1 MTLLDEKNFVK
12 ILEHEK
18 NTEPDVY
25 ANKQSREYIDIEKAK
40 SIIKLLLKNEKLNEF
55 LISGFLEKYVEYVYK
70 NKEQIESI
78 PINKDNIGIDQNEY
92 SFDFSDEDFRKMI
105 SKITIDEK
113 HLPDEE
119 IQAGCDAYKA
129 LKERRNLHDMITK
142 KFLNKYALFVYHNRY
157 QIRKLV
163 SKDLCNIKIDNYG
176 NYILNDNDFLEKIN
190 NDGGHNSPLWIC
202 INISQVKND
211 KGEKN
216 FKDILERRIN
226 RIINLPENIANI
238 IVDKEEDKILKQQ
251 FEEQS
256 EDGVKVVKN
265 DKIQNDIVVKNMLP
279 ENERETALIAEE
291 IARQLGLSVAQY
303 YPAKYIGSK
312 YSKEMAQKNQQE
324 NGLDKNKELVY
335 MTPNI
340 VLTPNFLESEEELI
354 TGDRIAKY
362 EMDISKVPDLIRKF
376 LRKDG
381 VSNSKIEDLISDYR
395 IIMAYNC
402 FINHRDGHNGNWG
415 FVKNK
420 NGDYKIAPIFD
431 LEGSLDE
438 NVNNIRAVY
447 IGDIFS
453 GMGVN
458 IDKHLFMHLLQDKKC
473 KEKVQ
478 YFFTLSMSKVF
489 DNVSIS
495 KGITISDNK
504 KQRVTRVIRKE
515 QEILFKVLKQINK
528 SKKKVKNKVRNLEID
543 TEADLIK

>member
-1 MTLLDEKNFVK
+1 
-12 ILEHEK
+12 
-18 NTEPDVY
+18 
-25 ANKQSREYIDIEKAK
+25 
-40 SIIKLLLKNEKLNEF
+40 
-55 LISGFLEKYVEYVYK
+55 
-70 NKEQIESI
+70 
-78 PINKDNIGIDQNEY
+78 
-92 SFDFSDEDFRKMI
+92 MI

-163 SKDLCNIKIDNYG
+163 SKDLCNIKIDNEG

-202 INISQVKND
+202 INISQVNND

-478 YFFTLSMSKVF
+478 DFFTLSMSKVF